1 MLLEI
6 DPASATSVYRQ
17 ICEQVKR
24 AVAVGHLA
32 AGDRLPT
39 IREVA
44 VSTRVNRNTVAKA
57 YAELERDGVIVSRPG
72 QGSFIAETTTGLR
85 KEERLRVLEE
95 MAEKLWVEAFH
106 LEIRPEELRRLFAR
120 IDTRFTAKT
129 RDEPRE
135 ETS

>member
-1 MLLEI
+1 MFLKI

-24 AVAVGHLA
+24 AVAAGHLA

-85 KEERLRVLEE
+85 KQERLRILEE
-95 MAEKLWVEAFH
+95 LTEKLWVEAFH
-106 LEIRPEELRRLFAR
+106 LQIRPVELRRLFAR
-120 IDTRFTAKT
+120 VDARFSAETDGAT
-129 RDEPRE
+129 E

>member
-1 MLLEI
+1 MFLSI

-17 ICEQVKR
+17 ICEQIKR
-24 AVAVGHLA
+24 TVAVGHLV

-72 QGSFIAETTTGLR
+72 QGSFVAETATGLR
-85 KEERLRVLEE
+85 KEERLRILEE

-106 LEIRPEELRRLFAR
+106 LEIGPDELRRLVDRVAAR
-120 IDTRFTAKT
+120 F
-129 RDEPRE
+129 DETTESPDE
-135 ETS
+135 EGS